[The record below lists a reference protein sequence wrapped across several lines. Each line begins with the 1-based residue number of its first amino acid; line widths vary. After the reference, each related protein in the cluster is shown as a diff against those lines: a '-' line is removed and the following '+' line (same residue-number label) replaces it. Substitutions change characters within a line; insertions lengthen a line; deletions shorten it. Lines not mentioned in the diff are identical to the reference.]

1 MGGVSLLQQYFRQ
14 QEQQQGAYR
23 YMPAHSKASPGAA
36 MMLLLLLLELLAK
49 LLNEDGAPLC
59 VSEVTVMASGH
70 RAGIVP
76 AKFVPALPA
85 GGSSS
90 AAGVSK
96 L

>member
-1 MGGVSLLQQYFRQ
+1 M
-14 QEQQQGAYR
+14 
-23 YMPAHSKASPGAA
+23 
-36 MMLLLLLLELLAK
+36 ELLAK

-85 GGSSS
+85 ETAACT

-96 L
+96 F